1 MPMNEMNEFK
11 CADLGMDCNF
21 EVRDHSFEELMSIV
35 DVHGATSHGYPAGSL
50 MKDPKIMAVVKKYKL
65 V

>member
-1 MPMNEMNEFK
+1 MMNEMNEFK

-21 EVRDHSFEELMSIV
+21 EVRDHSFEELMHLV
-35 DVHGATSHGYPAGSL
+35 DTHGARSHGYPAGSL
-50 MKDPKIMAVVKKYKL
+50 EKDQKIRAAVKKYRL